1 MSATLTWFSSGLG
14 VKLGTTRA
22 DFITDLN
29 NLVVTKVADANF
41 KWEVASV
48 SVAGNPNWLCLKRKS
63 GAAGRILIVAYTAAP
78 AGANTALFDV
88 AAGSILTTGAYIAW
102 FPAGNVDTPS
112 NLTAASGTILG
123 DDTGVVKAANNGT
136 TNANYPA
143 LFQHYYFDSDEGIW
157 FFQTNPAASTIG
169 YMAAGDLLVDG
180 SDVAYGATIGG
191 GGSGTLS
198 WSASGATQ
206 HLFSA
211 TTISA
216 GASTQVIRTNYGSS
230 NRTYYNAYSINGVW
244 AASAAS
250 PTDIMTDT
258 ALNKAWFLPVAVIG
272 NTKGEGPIL
281 KHRQVAFGPAVTG
294 SFTVYSTTGP
304 AVQARHMSG
313 NTVVT
318 TGIPWL
324 TNFKL

>member
-41 KWEVASV
+41 KWQVASV

-63 GAAGRILIVAYTAAP
+63 GSAGRILIVAYTAAP

-88 AAGSILTTGAYIAW
+88 AAGSISTTGAYIAW

-123 DDTGVVKAANNGT
+123 DDTGAVKVANNGT
-136 TNANYPA
+136 TSTNYAA
-143 LFQHYYFDSDEGIW
+143 LFQHYYFDSDEGVW

-180 SDVAYGATIGG
+180 SDVVYGATIGG
-191 GGSGTLS
+191 GTGAIT
-198 WSASGATQ
+198 WSASASTA
-206 HLFSA
+206 HTFSA

-216 GASTQVIRTNYGSS
+216 GAATQVIRTNYGSS
-230 NRTYYNAYSINGVW
+230 NRTYYNAYSANGAW

-250 PTDIMTDT
+250 STDILTDT
-258 ALNKAWFLPVAVIG
+258 ALNKAWFVPVVVIG
-272 NTKGEGPIL
+272 NTKGEGPVL
-281 KHRQVAFGPAVTG
+281 KHRQVAFGPAVTN
-294 SFTVYSTTGP
+294 SFTVYNTTGP
-304 AVQARHMSG
+304 VVQAQHMSG
-313 NTVVT
+313 NTVITAGV
-318 TGIPWL
+318 PWL